1 MSGLHTLVDGLTFSP
16 TSPDSSSPVPAQSNS
31 HFITSNAGTFGASH
45 GSIFNNP
52 NSSTTSATPRIQS
65 FGARRIS
72 YGSSSST
79 SNGPTRG
86 SGGSE
91 GGVTKEVDDPS
102 PQGSDR
108 DKLDK
113 DKNKPK
119 NKHITP
125 TKMFL
130 SPASPSARPSRT
142 GSYRGSDTLKLDEF
156 IYNRGFLE
164 GACSDVTIIAFGTR
178 YNLHRLILDRS
189 PFFSSCFNGGPWR
202 ESNSSEISITP
213 EQSDSN
219 ITQHAFELALARLY
233 GHMDELEEEEH
244 ALPLLAAASY
254 LDLQDLAE
262 SCVASLLKNLKTSNI
277 AKVLKFVTGSYYGH
291 QTDRL
296 LDSAKAMLY
305 RDGWEMDMTEWDGIS
320 GELAAEIIGFDGFYV
335 PDEWL
340 RYCFVKEII
349 DWRICH
355 TVGVDKDKV
364 GRETAFSVEDTTS
377 EDGMLEEDYEAD
389 IKPLKDL
396 LENGIYY
403 MHMSFEELQ
412 KIAED
417 KDVLGRL
424 VVPSEVIREALWNQ
438 MLLRQKVLNAP
449 LNSPE
454 LGLTEKLVLSDSDSE
469 AKKSKGSNRIVS
481 NIDTPQTSEKSTSP
495 VMVPCVPSRSPA
507 PSLLDEAFG
516 FGRKAPKRFI
526 IPTEDSTIVIGD
538 HMALPDQAPG
548 SLPLLNQ
555 PRGARALLHGQELT
569 VAAMS
574 GNGNSSLMMDLGHRD
589 EIRYSYFP
597 PFRFSAEFRA
607 VRALKEKKRVYSK
620 TVFYAGSHWNIYIQK
635 VRSSKNVQLGVYLH
649 RAKDRESALNIAATG
664 YAHGMPGSL
673 QGESM
678 LMGHV
683 DLDGSS
689 STSRSASRPNGST
702 MDYDN
707 SDETT
712 LMGHDSMMGSA
723 PHSNTGSVR
732 NSSGLGDA
740 TMEIQQTHQG
750 SQVPAISYYT
760 DARPQVQTYFKIF
773 SPSKK
778 GKVLSMFSS
787 GPDSFNFSQSW
798 GWKSS
803 SLILDESLIAEGDKD
818 ARLRFMVVL
827 GKFA

>member
-1 MSGLHTLVDGLTFSP
+1 MSDLYTHVDGLAFPQTSADSLSP
-16 TSPDSSSPVPAQSNS
+16 IMPHSNTHLPASS
-31 HFITSNAGTFGASH
+31 TGTFGTSH

-52 NSSTTSATPRIQS
+52 NASSAANTARIHA
-65 FGARRIS
+65 FGAKRIS
-72 YGSSSST
+72 YGNSST
-79 SNGPTRG
+79 SSAPTH
-86 SGGSE
+86 SVTSSE

-102 PQGSDR
+102 PHGSDR
-108 DKLDK
+108 DRTEIDR
-113 DKNKPK
+113 NKK

-130 SPASPSARPSRT
+130 SPTSPGRPT
-142 GSYRGSDTLKLDEF
+142 GAGSYRGSDILKLDEF
-156 IYNRGFLE
+156 IYTRGFLE

-202 ESNSSEISITP
+202 ESSSSEIPITP
-213 EQSDSN
+213 EQSDPN

-233 GHMDELEEEEH
+233 GHADELKEENH

-262 SCVASLLKNLKTSNI
+262 SCVASLLRNLKTSNI

-305 RDGWEMDMTEWDGIS
+305 RDGWEMEMTEWDGIS

-335 PDEWL
+335 PDEWS
-340 RYCFVKEII
+340 RYCFVKEVIN
-349 DWRICH
+349 WRISQSLEAE
-355 TVGVDKDKV
+355 KDKASD
-364 GRETAFSVEDTTS
+364 RESGFSMDDNIS
-377 EDGMLEEDYEAD
+377 EDEFLAEDHEAD
-389 IKPLKDL
+389 VKPLRDL

-412 KIAED
+412 RIAAD
-417 KDVLGRL
+417 TDILRRP
-424 VVPSEVIREALWNQ
+424 VVSVDVIREALWNQ
-438 MLLRQKVLNAP
+438 ISFRQRVLNAP
-449 LNSPE
+449 LHSPE
-454 LGLTEKLVLSDSDSE
+454 LGLTEKYVVHDADSE
-469 AKKSKGSNRIVS
+469 KKTKEARL
-481 NIDTPQTSEKSTSP
+481 TPPLQEPTSEKSTSP
-495 VMVPCVPSRSPA
+495 VLGSLPPSRSPV
-507 PSLLDEAFG
+507 PSFLEEVFAT
-516 FGRKAPKRFI
+516 GRKAQKRYI

-538 HMALPDQAPG
+538 HMALPDQPLG
-548 SLPLLNQ
+548 STYPLLNQ
-555 PRGARALLHGQELT
+555 LRGSRTLLHGQELT

-574 GNGNSSLMMDLGHRD
+574 GNGNNSLMMDLAQR
-589 EIRYSYFP
+589 EELKYSNFP
-597 PFRFSAEFRA
+597 PFRFSAEFRG
-607 VRALKEKKRVYSK
+607 VRGLKEKKRVYSK

-664 YAHGMPGSL
+664 YAHGLPGMI
-673 QGESM
+673 QGDAM
-678 LMGHV
+678 LLGHV
-683 DLDGSS
+683 DMDGTS
-689 STSRSASRPNGST
+689 STASRSASSRPFASGI
-702 MDYDN
+702 DFDN
-707 SDETT
+707 DGENT
-712 LMGHDSMMGSA
+712 LIGHDSMMGNT
-723 PHSNTGSVR
+723 HSNIGSIR
-732 NSSGLGDA
+732 NNSSLTGA
-740 TMEIQQTHQG
+740 TTPEPQPQQS
-750 SQVPAISYYT
+750 SQVPAVGYYT

-773 SPSKK
+773 SPSKR

-827 GKFA
+827 GNV